1 MFHIHFFWYTY
12 FGDHYAVSLTT
23 DNDIHGVTLLAFLFV
38 LDVCCVFLPP
48 CQCTCPC
55 LL

>member
-38 LDVCCVFLPP
+38 LDACCVFLPP
-48 CQCTCPC
+48 CQRTCPC